1 MPAVRPEPFFTGPT
15 GMNTININTQDGGG
29 GGYDEGAYMS
39 SAEQPP
45 PPLSLPM
52 RPPMRR
58 RPPAQVFVGQPL
70 RPSAYSKS
78 IVMLNS

>member
-29 GGYDEGAYMS
+29 GYDEGAYMS

-45 PPLSLPM
+45 PQPMPMPM

-70 RPSAYSKS
+70 RPSTYSE
-78 IVMLNS
+78 